1 MADEIINR
9 VAKSNLVSIDL
20 ETFYTTEKRS
30 LIDIKYWLFQE
41 LVLKEK
47 EFRETLK
54 KFDWQQYKNHHIALH
69 CSSDAIVPTWAYMLI
84 QTHLNGIA
92 KTVIVGSMGQ
102 LESIIYAA
110 IINNLNLDYC
120 TDKPVIIKGCANKPV
135 PKNAYLMLIKKLQPI
150 AKSIMYGE
158 ACSSVP
164 LTKRKK
170 I

>member
-54 KFDWQQYKNHHIALH
+54 NSIGNSTKTTILH
-69 CSSDAIVPTWAYMLI
+69 SIVVLTQLSLHGPICSSKRILVVL
-84 QTHLNGIA
+84 QR
-92 KTVIVGSMGQ
+92 Q
-102 LESIIYAA
+102 L
-110 IINNLNLDYC
+110 LLD
-120 TDKPVIIKGCANKPV
+120 
-135 PKNAYLMLIKKLQPI
+135 LW
-150 AKSIMYGE
+150 
-158 ACSSVP
+158 SS
-164 LTKRKK
+164 
-170 I
+170 

>member
-84 QTHLNGIA
+84 QTHLSGIA
-92 KTVIVGSMGQ
+92 KTVIVGSMEQ

-110 IINNLNLDYC
+110 IINNLDLDYC
-120 TDKPVIIKGCANKPV
+120 TDKHNSQCKRTITLKMIFANTGSMNLV
-135 PKNAYLMLIKKLQPI
+135 LFT
-150 AKSIMYGE
+150 KSL
-158 ACSSVP
+158 SQLLRV
-164 LTKRKK
+164 
-170 I
+170 